1 MKRIIAV
8 VVSFVLVMITGCGQ
22 TGEPGNIK
30 EAVDDNYR
38 NYYEVFVY
46 SYYDSNG
53 DGIGDLKGVEEKL
66 DYIADLGCNGIWLM
80 PVMPSTTYHKYDV
93 TDYCDIDKEYGTLE
107 DMDSL
112 INECHAKDIR
122 LIIDLVMNHTSSKH
136 PWFIAAC
143 DYLKGLEADEEIDI
157 AECPYVDYYHFSKE
171 QLNNSWYR
179 VPGSDYYYE
188 AVFWSEMPDLNL
200 SSESVKKEFENIA
213 AFWIDR
219 GIDGFRMDATMHF
232 EEGDTAFNTEVM
244 NDFYEYCVSL
254 KPDFYMVSEV
264 WANRDTI
271 ADYYL
276 SDTPSMFDFSMS
288 GAEGEI
294 IKTARGNSNAESFVT
309 KLKETEETYRKVNED
324 YINAPFITNHDMSRV
339 CNALNSNEDD
349 IKFAG
354 GLLLSMG
361 GSPFIYYG
369 EELGMKSKGK
379 KDENKRLPMQWSDD
393 ASGMNGICEGPLDS
407 DRDISQSFDTLD
419 KQIEDETSIY
429 NYYRKALHIRN
440 ANPVIA
446 RGTIDTIYDVN
457 DGDIALIR
465 RSELSDEIYIAYNT
479 QESSAEIAIQDLNL
493 EVIDT
498 LSVDNSLSVAG
509 NGVIS
514 VPGKSITYLKR
525 RQ

>member
-1 MKRIIAV
+1 MKKIIAV
-8 VVSFVLVMITGCGQ
+8 VVSLVLVVMSGCGK
-22 TGEPGNIK
+22 TGESGNIK

-38 NYYEVFVY
+38 NYYEIFVY
-46 SYYDSNG
+46 SYCDSDG

-143 DYLKGLEADEEIDI
+143 DYLKSLEADEEIDI

-271 ADYYL
+271 ADYYA

-288 GAEGEI
+288 GAEGEL
-294 IKTARGNSNAESFVT
+294 IKTARGNSNAERFVN
-309 KLKETEETYRKVNED
+309 KLKETEEAYRAVNED

-349 IKFAG
+349 IKLAG

-379 KDENKRLPMQWSDD
+379 KDENKRLPMRWSDD
-393 ASGMNGICEGPLDS
+393 ASGVKGVCKGPSDS
-407 DRDISQSFDTLD
+407 DKDINQSFDALD
-419 KQIEDETSIY
+419 KQIEDDTSIY

-446 RGTIDTIYDVN
+446 RGTIDTIFDVTN
-457 DGDIALIR
+457 GDVALIR
-465 RSELSDEIYIAYNT
+465 RSDLKDNIYIAYNT
-479 QESSAEIAIQDLNL
+479 QESNAEIAIQDLNL
-493 EVIDT
+493 ELIDT
-498 LSVDNSLSVAG
+498 LSVENSEAVIE
-509 NGVIS
+509 NGFLLM
-514 VPGKSITYLKR
+514 PRKSIVYLKNK
-525 RQ
+525 

>member
-1 MKRIIAV
+1 MKKIIAV
-8 VVSFVLVMITGCGQ
+8 VVSLVLVVMSGCGK
-22 TGEPGNIK
+22 TGESGNIK

-38 NYYEVFVY
+38 NYYEIFVY
-46 SYYDSNG
+46 SYCDSDG

-136 PWFIAAC
+136 PWFISAC
-143 DYLKGLEADEEIDI
+143 DYLRELNPGDEIDI
-157 AECPYVDYYHFSKE
+157 TECPYVEYYHFSKE
-171 QLNNSWYR
+171 QLNNNWYK
-179 VPGSDYYYE
+179 VPDSDYYYE

-200 SSESVKKEFENIA
+200 SNDNVRKEFENIA

-244 NDFYEYCVSL
+244 KAFYEYCVSL
-254 KPDFYMVSEV
+254 NPEFYMVSEV

-271 ADYYL
+271 ADYYA

-288 GAEGEI
+288 GAEGEL
-294 IKTARGNSNAESFVT
+294 IKTARGNSNAERFAN
-309 KLKETEETYRKVNED
+309 KLKETEEAYRAVNED

-349 IKFAG
+349 IKLAG

-379 KDENKRLPMQWSDD
+379 KDENKRLPMRWSDD
-393 ASGMNGICEGPLDS
+393 ASGVKGVCKGPSDS
-407 DRDISQSFDTLD
+407 DKDINQSFDALD
-419 KQIEDETSIY
+419 KQIEDDTSIY

-446 RGTIDTIYDVN
+446 RGIIDTIFDVTN
-457 DGDIALIR
+457 GDVALIR
-465 RSELSDEIYIAYNT
+465 RSDLKDYIYIAYNT
-479 QESSAEIAIQDLNL
+479 QESNAEIAIQDLNL
-493 EVIDT
+493 ELIDT
-498 LSVDNSLSVAG
+498 LSVENSEAVIE
-509 NGVIS
+509 NGVLLM
-514 VPGKSITYLKR
+514 PRKSIVYLKNK
-525 RQ
+525 